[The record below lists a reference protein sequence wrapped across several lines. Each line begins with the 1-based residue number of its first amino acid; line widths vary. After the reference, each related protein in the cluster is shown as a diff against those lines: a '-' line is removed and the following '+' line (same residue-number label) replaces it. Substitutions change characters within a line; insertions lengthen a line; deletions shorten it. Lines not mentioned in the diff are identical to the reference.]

1 SDATIQRRLKS
12 EGVSYQQLKN
22 DIRRDTA
29 IEFLT
34 DTGSLDKQLCNLE
47 AERDNAAELLRNC
60 IDENAHAEISE
71 EEYET
76 MFAPLAE
83 KYEISKGKYEGAK
96 EKILQRKLKANRIET
111 FFKTLETSDI
121 ITEFDESLW
130 NATVDIMT
138 VYSRQN
144 IVLKLKDGTLIK
156 WSL

>member
-1 SDATIQRRLKS
+1 
-12 EGVSYQQLKN
+12 
-22 DIRRDTA
+22 A

-47 AERDNAAELLRNC
+47 SERDNAAELLRKC
-60 IDENAHAEISE
+60 IDENAHAEISK

-76 MFAPLAE
+76 KFAALAE
-83 KYEISKGKYEGAK
+83 KYEIFKGKYEDIK
-96 EKILQRKLKANRIET
+96 EKIFQRKLKATRIET
-111 FFKTLETSDI
+111 FFKALETSDI

-144 IVLKLKDGTLIK
+144 IVLKLKDGTEIK